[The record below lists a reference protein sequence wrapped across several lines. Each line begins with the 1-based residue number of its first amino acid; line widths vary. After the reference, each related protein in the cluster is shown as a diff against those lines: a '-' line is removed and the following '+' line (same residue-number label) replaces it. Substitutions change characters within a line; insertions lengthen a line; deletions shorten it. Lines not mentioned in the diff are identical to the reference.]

1 MFLKDEDKEI
11 AKASMLSGVRV
22 LDLTDEKGFLC
33 GKILG
38 DLGADVIKVERPS
51 GDPARRIG
59 PFYNNLPDPEKS
71 LHWFA
76 FNSSKRGITLNLE
89 GSEGQEI
96 FRKLSRRAD
105 VVMESFSPGHMENLG
120 LGYEAL
126 SAVNPRLIMTSITP
140 FGQTG
145 PRRHDK
151 ASDITL
157 MAMSGLMCI
166 TGDSDKPPLRM
177 CLDQSYSLA
186 GAHAA
191 VGTLLAFWH
200 RRFSGEGQHVD
211 VSIYECVVRANYW
224 EPARWEFLKALPKR
238 MGNQFARVRAAGRQ
252 LWRCKDGYV
261 TWLLM
266 GGDSGAR
273 LTKAFVEWMDE
284 TGQAGI
290 MKGIDWETV
299 HVAQASQERNWGPGK
314 RSWGNFSGKRP
325 WTKLRH
331 RPLSGGSPWL
341 GLTRRTAWHETH
353 NSHSETFG
361 KIFHYLNRGKPSHVL
376 VSLFSPAKRTPG
388 PGGPP
393 RGSGN
398 ITWRFTER
406 NSGSPM
412 NSFQRSENAGSF
424 EIRRRFRHVQEECSG
439 RCHGTG
445 LQLGGSGP
453 DRHQG
458 SG

>member
-11 AKASMLSGVRV
+11 AKASMLSGVRI

-59 PFYNNLPDPEKS
+59 PFYNNLPDPGKS

-191 VGTLLAFWH
+191 VGILLAFWH

-299 HVAQASQERNWGPGK
+299 HVAQASQEELGSWEEIMGKFFREKTLDEIEAQAFKRGIPMARVNEADGVARDAQLSFRNFWEDLPLSEPGK
-314 RSWGNFSGKRP
+314 TIPCPGFP
-325 WTKLRH
+325 F
-331 RPLSGGSPWL
+331 LS
-341 GLTRRTAWHETH
+341 
-353 NSHSETFG
+353 SETNTRTGRSAPRIGEHNVEIYG
-361 KIFHYLNRGKPSHVL
+361 KELGFTDELISAFRKRGVL
-376 VSLFSPAKRTPG
+376 
-388 PGGPP
+388 
-393 RGSGN
+393 
-398 ITWRFTER
+398 
-406 NSGSPM
+406 
-412 NSFQRSENAGSF
+412 
-424 EIRRRFRHVQEECSG
+424 
-439 RCHGTG
+439 
-445 LQLGGSGP
+445 
-453 DRHQG
+453 
-458 SG
+458 